1 MNMGKK
7 VYVVVEAWDNDCDN
21 VRAIFT
27 DEKAARDFVDSQ
39 VGDWDFYDMDLDVE
53 QPDDSMR
60 LWRVSLSISDKRYAS
75 LYDTITFYS
84 YGYNQRQNAFFYAK
98 EKYNEFFI
106 VDVVTNR
113 QSKAMQIAKDMRDA
127 VLNNPER
134 FPNWKE
140 IVREDFFYKVGARYD
155 LNTGHKIE
163 EETK

>member
-1 MNMGKK
+1 MNMRKK
-7 VYVVVEAWDNDCDN
+7 VYVVVETWDDEYDN
-21 VRAIFT
+21 VRAVFT
-27 DEKAARDFVDSQ
+27 DEQAARDFVDSQ
-39 VGDWDFYDMDLDVE
+39 PGNWDFFDMYLDVE

-60 LWRVSLSISDKRYAS
+60 TWRVSLSISYKRYAS
-75 LYDTITFYS
+75 LDDTTTFYS

-98 EKYNEFFI
+98 EKSNEFFI

-140 IVREDFFYKVGARYD
+140 IVREDYFYKVGARYD
-155 LNTGHKIE
+155 LNTGQKIE
-163 EETK
+163 EDDK

>member
-7 VYVVVEAWDNDCDN
+7 VYVVVETWDNDYNN

-39 VGDWDFYDMDLDVE
+39 VGNWDFYDMDLDVE

-60 LWRVSLSISDKRYAS
+60 LWRVSLSISNKRYAS
-75 LYDTITFYS
+75 LDDTTTFYS

-113 QSKAMQIAKDMRDA
+113 QSKAMQIAKDMRYA
-127 VLNNPER
+127 VLNNPAR

-140 IVREDFFYKVGARYD
+140 IVREDCFYKVGARYNV
-155 LNTGHKIE
+155 NTGCKIE
-163 EETK
+163 EDAK

>member
-7 VYVVVEAWDNDCDN
+7 VYVVVETWDDDYDN
-21 VRAIFT
+21 VRAVFT
-27 DEKAARDFVDSQ
+27 DEQAARDFVDSQ
-39 VGDWDFYDMDLDVE
+39 VGNWDFYDMDLDVE

-60 LWRVSLSISDKRYAS
+60 LWRVSLSISDKIYAS
-75 LYDTITFYS
+75 LDDTTTFYS
-84 YGYNQRQNAFFYAK
+84 YGYPQRVNAFFYAK
-98 EKYNEFFI
+98 EKSNEFFI

-140 IVREDFFYKVGARYD
+140 IVREGFFYKVGARYD
-155 LNTGHKIE
+155 LNTGQKIE
-163 EETK
+163 EDAK